1 MNPPVYTIGKKYRG
15 MTMAIH
21 YTCRHCGYKVGKI
34 DAASVYTEQL
44 GFHQLSDME
53 RQEMI
58 AYQQNGDVHV
68 KTICEDCQEAL
79 DRNPSWHE
87 QEQFI
92 Q

>member
-1 MNPPVYTIGKKYRG
+1 
-15 MTMAIH
+15 MAIH
-21 YTCRHCGYKVGKI
+21 YNCRHCGHKVGTI
-34 DAASVYTEQL
+34 DAKSVFTEQL
-44 GFHQLSDME
+44 GFHQLTDIE

-58 AYQQNGDVHV
+58 TYQQDGDIHV

-87 QEQFI
+87 TESFI